1 MEAELLTPAEVA
13 EKLNVSRALVYVLIK
28 SGEIPSI
35 RIVSLV
41 RVRKEDLEK
50 YIHEKAGSSAPH
62 GAETSDGG

>member
-1 MEAELLTPAEVA
+1 MEKNMDAELLRPADVA
-13 EKLNVSRALVYVLIK
+13 EILRVSRALVYVLIK

-50 YIHEKAGSSAPH
+50 YIHEKAGKFVTNEAN
-62 GAETSDGG
+62 